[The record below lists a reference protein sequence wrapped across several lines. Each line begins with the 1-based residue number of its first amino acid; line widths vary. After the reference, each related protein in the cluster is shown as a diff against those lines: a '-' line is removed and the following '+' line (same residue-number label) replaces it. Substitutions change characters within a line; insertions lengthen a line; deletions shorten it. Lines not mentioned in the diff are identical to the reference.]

1 MLNHVT
7 LQGHL
12 GGPAEIK
19 PLEGGGKVA
28 RMNVAT
34 RRAWQDDKGEWR
46 DRTAW
51 VRVVT
56 FREGLIDRVIAE
68 KAVKGAPVLLTG
80 ELRSNRYDDK
90 DGNRH
95 YVLEVHIG
103 LKHELQFP
111 PRLPKDDAATAA
123 SGATGPGTSGPGMSD
138 PGTSDGAEGDAGAP
152 ATAAGG

>member
-19 PLEGGGKVA
+19 PIDGGGKVA
-28 RMNVAT
+28 RMSVAT
-34 RRAWQDDKGEWR
+34 RRAWQDDQGEWQ

-80 ELRSNRYDDK
+80 ELRSNQYDDK

-95 YVLEVHIG
+95 YVLEVHIA
-103 LKHELQFP
+103 LKHDLQFL
-111 PRLPKDDAATAA
+111 PRIPKT
-123 SGATGPGTSGPGMSD
+123 D
-138 PGTSDGAEGDAGAP
+138 PGIEAGRDPGAVAAETAP
-152 ATAAGG
+152 ADMAAAGG

>member
-19 PLEGGGKVA
+19 PIDGGGKVA
-28 RMNVAT
+28 RMSVAT
-34 RRAWQDDKGEWR
+34 RRAWQDDQGEWQ

-80 ELRSNRYDDK
+80 ELRSNQYDDK

-95 YVLEVHIG
+95 YVLEVHIA
-103 LKHELQFP
+103 LKHDLQFL
-111 PRLPKDDAATAA
+111 PRIPKDDAPAAA
-123 SGATGPGTSGPGMSD
+123 SGAAGPDMSD
-138 PGTSDGAEGDAGAP
+138 PGASDSPAESAGAP
-152 ATAAGG
+152 VTAAGG